1 MARGSS
7 GGGGMSEAT
16 YLALSAMK
24 TGRLLLEI
32 QLKRIRAAEKHLRA
46 IKNALDALEDL
57 AEQEVES

>member
-1 MARGSS
+1 
-7 GGGGMSEAT
+7 MSEAT

-46 IKNALDALEDL
+46 IKNALDALDAIADEVW
-57 AEQEVES
+57 AVEVES